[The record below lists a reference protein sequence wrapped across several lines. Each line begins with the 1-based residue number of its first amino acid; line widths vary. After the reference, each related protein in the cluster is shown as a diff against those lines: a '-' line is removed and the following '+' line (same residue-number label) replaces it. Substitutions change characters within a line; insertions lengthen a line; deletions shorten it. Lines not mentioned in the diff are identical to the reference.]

1 MLLKI
6 ICKKLFNHKGKKE
19 EEALNDFTT
28 KTSSS
33 GLPLKHKGGSYAGRQ
48 IS

>member
-1 MLLKI
+1 
-6 ICKKLFNHKGKKE
+6 LFNHKGKKE
-19 EEALNDFTT
+19 EEALKNLIA